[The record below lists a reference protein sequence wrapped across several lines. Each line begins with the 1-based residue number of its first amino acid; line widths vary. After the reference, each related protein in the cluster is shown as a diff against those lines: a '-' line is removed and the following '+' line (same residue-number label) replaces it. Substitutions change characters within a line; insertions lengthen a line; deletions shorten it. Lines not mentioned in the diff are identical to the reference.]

1 MIDVKVDAHS
11 GISRFEISGDQV
23 HVAAEIGSIISHVFA
38 QTEAINPEAAEI
50 FRKCIEVMM
59 LPDSPVWSLSPIVG
73 DGMVTAVISM
83 RREADNIGGDGDA

>member
-1 MIDVKVDAHS
+1 MIDVKLAQHR
-11 GISRFEISGDQV
+11 GISRFEVSGNQLQ
-23 HVAAEIGSIISHVFA
+23 VAAEIGLIISQVFA

-83 RREADNIGGDGDA
+83 RREADNVGGDGDA